1 MYRFHFPH
9 PVVFV
14 TNLWI
19 HVLYL
24 YIYILLL
31 LCYSSGVIWET
42 CKSNKQRFKPLS
54 VKECLAVE
62 EAFVRYNM
70 ELAVEKPV
78 NSRIIID
85 TKIEVNIYI
94 H

>member
-1 MYRFHFPH
+1 
-9 PVVFV
+9 
-14 TNLWI
+14 
-19 HVLYL
+19 
-24 YIYILLL
+24 
-31 LCYSSGVIWET
+31 VIWET

-70 ELAVEKPV
+70 EHAVGNPV

-85 TKIEVNIYI
+85 SKTEVNIYI

>member
-1 MYRFHFPH
+1 M
-9 PVVFV
+9 
-14 TNLWI
+14 
-19 HVLYL
+19 
-24 YIYILLL
+24 
-31 LCYSSGVIWET
+31 IWET
-42 CKSNKQRFKPLS
+42 CKSNKKRFKPLT

-70 ELAVEKPV
+70 EFAVGTAV

-85 TKIEVNIYI
+85 SKIEVNIYI